1 MAAAM
6 DLGLKG
12 KKAIVTGGTRGIGHA
27 TASLLAAEGCD
38 VAICARHKGPV
49 EETVAALARAG
60 VRAVGGAVDVA
71 DLPALRAWVAEAAD
85 ALGGLDIFVANVSA
99 LAQGMD
105 ENAWRRGFEID
116 VMGTVFGIE
125 AALPI
130 IERSD
135 AGSIVVVG
143 STAMAE
149 VYGPTRSYAAVKAT
163 LVPYVKGL
171 ARNLAAK
178 NVRANMVSPGNVYF
192 KGGVWN
198 IVEERNPEMFASML
212 ARNPMGRMGTP
223 EEVANAVIFLASPR
237 ASFITG
243 TNLIIDGALTQ
254 RVQF

>member
-1 MAAAM
+1 M

-38 VAICARHKGPV
+38 VAICARHRGPV
-49 EETVAALARAG
+49 DEVTSALARHG
-60 VRAVGGAVDVA
+60 VKATGGAVDVA
-71 DLPALRAWVAEAAD
+71 DLPALRAWIGEAAE

-105 ENAWRRGFEID
+105 EAAWRRGFEID

-125 AALPI
+125 AALPF

-143 STAMAE
+143 STALAE
-149 VYGPTRSYAAVKAT
+149 IYGPTRSYAAVKAT

-178 NVRANMVSPGNVYF
+178 NIRANMVSPGNVYF

-212 ARNPMGRMGTP
+212 AKNPTGRMGTP
-223 EEVANAVIFLASPR
+223 EEVADAIVFLASPR

-243 TNLIIDGALTQ
+243 ANLIIDGALTQ